1 LTGGDASASA
11 DTRVAVAYVHRAKGV
26 RGEVKAEL
34 FSADPTRLG
43 QLGEVVVQKAGQPD
57 RPLRLVSCGA
67 DAPGVRIKFAGV
79 DSPEQAREWLV
90 GGYLTVRR
98 DQVPPLPEGSYY
110 EFDLMGCCVADETGQ
125 VLGLV
130 AEVHHLPTL
139 DAYRVVG
146 AAGEF
151 MLPAVSDFVVS
162 VDIGNRRLVVRGV
175 DELLAAG

>member
-1 LTGGDASASA
+1 
-11 DTRVAVAYVHRAKGV
+11 
-26 RGEVKAEL
+26 
-34 FSADPTRLG
+34 
-43 QLGEVVVQKAGQPD
+43 
-57 RPLRLVSCGA
+57 
-67 DAPGVRIKFAGV
+67 
-79 DSPEQAREWLV
+79 
-90 GGYLTVRR
+90 
-98 DQVPPLPEGSYY
+98 
-110 EFDLMGCCVADETGQ
+110 MGCCVADETGQ